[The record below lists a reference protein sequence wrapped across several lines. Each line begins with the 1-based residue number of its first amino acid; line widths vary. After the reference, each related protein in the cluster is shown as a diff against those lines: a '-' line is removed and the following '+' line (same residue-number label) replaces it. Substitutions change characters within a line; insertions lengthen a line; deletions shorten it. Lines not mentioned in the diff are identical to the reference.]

1 MVQESKPF
9 GMLSV
14 LLAST
19 VLPTSVTA
27 EHSQFLKTIG
37 DNINGPAPN
46 IVRKEVQRPKGL
58 IGNAIGRTN
67 WNTDFLLNQPGKLF
81 KSSLLLI
88 LERYPRSLSNRG
100 LSKFH

>member
-46 IVRKEVQRPKGL
+46 IVRKEVQQPKGL

-67 WNTDFLLNQPGKLF
+67 WNADFLLNQPSKLF
-81 KSSLLLI
+81 KLFFIADSRKVPPELI
-88 LERYPRSLSNRG
+88 QSRII
-100 LSKFH
+100 

>member
-19 VLPTSVTA
+19 VLPTSVAA
-27 EHSQFLKTIG
+27 EQSQFLKTVG

-67 WNTDFLLNQPGKLF
+67 WNTDFLLNQPSKLLKF
-81 KSSLLLI
+81 FFIADSRKAPSELI
-88 LERYPRSLSNRG
+88 QSRII
-100 LSKFH
+100 